1 MSSAVS
7 SDVFRSDC
15 SCTLFQ
21 LTAPLQRLE
30 AVWEFPLRL
39 RTIIW
44 ASGLCQENTDMIQQT
59 SAPRIANEGSGRLVC
74 PPPTLHN
81 MPPVCQPH
89 FCLIILICCCLYSF
103 HALKGSLSE
112 LLILGPGNLNPIH
125 SHVSPSLHIPAHPFS
140 VRHIGASPMW
150 LNWPDNW
157 FL

>member
-21 LTAPLQRLE
+21 RTAPLQRLE
-30 AVWEFPLRL
+30 AVWEFPLRFAQL
-39 RTIIW
+39 SEPVACVRKTLIW
-44 ASGLCQENTDMIQQT
+44 YNK
-59 SAPRIANEGSGRLVC
+59 PRRRGSLMKGVEDLFAHH
-74 PPPTLHN
+74 LHCTTCL
-81 MPPVCQPH
+81 PVCQPH